1 MAQGIKAMILAMV
14 PSTGVH
20 ISSRW
25 LIGLS
30 VMLFSLVVL
39 AENAARLDISPAYD
53 DDRLTDEI
61 YDNATGWRKPPAY
74 ESEWRPEKQKQTS
87 RIQFGYDSAY
97 EEMKA
102 RDSNDSLNTGLGSI
116 DSRQNTQ
123 LNISF

>member
-1 MAQGIKAMILAMV
+1 MIVAMDPA
-14 PSTGVH
+14 TGAH
-20 ISSRW
+20 SSSRW

-39 AENAARLDISPAYD
+39 AENATRLDITPASD

-61 YDNATGWRKPPAY
+61 YDNATGWRQPPAY
-74 ESEWRPEKQKQTS
+74 ESEWRPEKQKQNS

-97 EEMKA
+97 EEMRA
-102 RDSNDSLNTGLGSI
+102 RGKDYDLDTGLGRI
-116 DSRQNTQ
+116 DHPQNTQ

>member
-1 MAQGIKAMILAMV
+1 MIMAMDPTAGTQ
-14 PSTGVH
+14 

-25 LIGLS
+25 LIGLP

-39 AENAARLDISPAYD
+39 AENATRLDITPAYD

-61 YDNATGWRKPPAY
+61 YDNATGWRQTPSY
-74 ESEWRPEKQKQTS
+74 ESEWRPEKRKQTS

-97 EEMKA
+97 EEMRA
-102 RDSNDSLNTGLGSI
+102 RGKDYNLDTGLNRI
-116 DSRQNTQ
+116 DHPQNTQ

>member
-1 MAQGIKAMILAMV
+1 MILAMV

-53 DDRLTDEI
+53 DNRLTDEI

-74 ESEWRPEKQKQTS
+74 ESEWRPEKKKQNS

-97 EEMKA
+97 EEMRA
-102 RDSNDSLNTGLGSI
+102 RSKDYNLDTGLGRI
-116 DSRQNTQ
+116 DHPQNTQ

>member
-1 MAQGIKAMILAMV
+1 MILAMV

-74 ESEWRPEKQKQTS
+74 ENEWRPEKQKQTS